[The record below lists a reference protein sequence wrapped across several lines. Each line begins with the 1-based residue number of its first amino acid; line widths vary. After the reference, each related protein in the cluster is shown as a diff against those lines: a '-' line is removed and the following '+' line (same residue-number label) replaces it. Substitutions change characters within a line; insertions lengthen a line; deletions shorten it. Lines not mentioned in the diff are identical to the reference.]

1 MLVGGGEVCAGN
13 VGSAVCYCVGGC
25 IVELDGEAAWWRGYS
40 WIPYFFCLG
49 AVGEEPPI
57 SLALGTADDG
67 GVVGG
72 VDVVVEVIVIGG
84 LWTVCQGLHDF
95 GVSSG
100 VSSAK
105 ERVSSWSSSSG
116 AAMVA

>member
-13 VGSAVCYCVGGC
+13 VGSAVCHCVDGC
-25 IVELDGEAAWWRGYS
+25 VVELDGEAAWWRRYS

-57 SLALGTADDG
+57 SLALGTVDNG

-72 VDVVVEVIVIGG
+72 RRRSRRHRRVVDRLPGI
-84 LWTVCQGLHDF
+84 
-95 GVSSG
+95 
-100 VSSAK
+100 A
-105 ERVSSWSSSSG
+105 
-116 AAMVA
+116 